1 MSSSSISWLDF
12 SEAERRKMVE
22 IVSLFKERDT
32 RDELGIATIRDSF
45 ADLFFPGTSTL
56 QTRARYF
63 LFIPWL
69 YRHYEITHVPS
80 AKISSRLS
88 QDEIYLIDALIR
100 SGESGSVIGQ
110 RSGASLHRFPSSI
123 YWIGLQ
129 SWGICRFPGTQEQ
142 YQRSLDHWNERQK
155 IRTEVDE
162 INQDD
167 GFQINWDSDLPMKP
181 EGFPSQAN
189 FALTNG
195 EAQYLKDRLLLSC
208 TESLLAYLVE
218 HTQPIDDTVHF
229 PWFHSS
235 IGTFPSRL
243 QNWLIHARN
252 FSETIHGAALLYNL
266 KLAELAKNEE
276 LVSQYHENM
285 EQWYARLR
293 IRQEAWPQWNRI
305 EFWALAARPGVNV
318 PTLSRKFVDEW
329 LDRLFINGK
338 ISQPEKSKDMI
349 SLVEKREQYLK
360 GSRSRFKS
368 KRHLDMW
375 SGASFAGQIDYRWRI
390 ARRITNDILEG
401 LSERDNH

>member
-1 MSSSSISWLDF
+1 MPSSSISWLDF

-69 YRHYEITHVPS
+69 YQHYENIHVSS
-80 AKISSRLS
+80 AKISTRLR
-88 QDEIYLIDALIR
+88 QDEVYLIDALIKA
-100 SGESGSVIGQ
+100 GESASVIGQ

-129 SWGICRFPGTQEQ
+129 NWGICRFTGTQDQ
-142 YQRSLDHWNERQK
+142 YQRSLDHWYEHKR

-167 GFQINWDSDLPMKP
+167 GFLVNWDDDLPIKP
-181 EGFPSQAN
+181 EGFPSQAY
-189 FALTNG
+189 FALTKR
-195 EAQYLKDRLLLSC
+195 EALYLKDRLLLSC

-218 HTQPIDDTVHF
+218 HTNPIDETIRF
-229 PWFHSS
+229 PWFHPSLES
-235 IGTFPSRL
+235 FPSRL
-243 QNWLIHARN
+243 QSWLTHARN
-252 FSETIHGAALLYNL
+252 FSEALHGAALLYNL

-276 LVSQYHENM
+276 LVSDYHENM
-285 EQWYARLR
+285 EQWYARLCV
-293 IRQEAWPQWNRI
+293 RQATWPNWNRI
-305 EFWALAARPGVNV
+305 EFWSLAARPGVNV
-318 PTLSRKFVDEW
+318 PSLSRKFVDEW
-329 LDRLFINGK
+329 LDYLFVDGH
-338 ISQPEKSKDMI
+338 ISQPEKSKEMC

-390 ARRITNDILEG
+390 ARRITNDILGG
-401 LSERDNH
+401 LSVREAD

>member
-1 MSSSSISWLDF
+1 
-12 SEAERRKMVE
+12 MVE

-32 RDELGIATIRDSF
+32 RDELGIATIRDSY

-69 YRHYEITHVPS
+69 YQHYEITRVPS
-80 AKISSRLS
+80 EKISSRLR
-88 QDEIYLIDALIR
+88 QDEISIINALIK

-129 SWGICRFPGTQEQ
+129 NWGICRFPGTQEQ
-142 YQRSLDHWNERQK
+142 YQRSLDHWNERLK
-155 IRTEVDE
+155 MRRDIDE

-167 GFQINWDSDLPMKP
+167 GFHINWDSELPIKP
-181 EGFPSQAN
+181 EDFPYQAN
-189 FALTNG
+189 FALTNK

-218 HTQPIDDTVHF
+218 HTQPIDDTVRF
-229 PWFHSS
+229 AWFHPSFES
-235 IGTFPSRL
+235 FPSRL
-243 QNWLIHARN
+243 QNWLTHARN
-252 FSETIHGAALLYNL
+252 FSEAIHGAALLYNL
-266 KLAELAKNEE
+266 RLAELSKHEE

-285 EQWYARLR
+285 EQWYSRLR
-293 IRQEAWPQWNRI
+293 LRQEAWFQWNRS
-305 EFWALAARPGVNV
+305 EFWTLAARPGVNV
-318 PTLSRKFVDEW
+318 PCLSRIFVDEW
-329 LDRLFINGK
+329 LNRLFANGK
-338 ISQPEKSKDMI
+338 ISQPENSKEMI

-375 SGASFAGQIDYRWRI
+375 SGASFANQIDYRWRI
-390 ARRITNDILEG
+390 ARQITNDILEG
-401 LSERDNH
+401 LFERADH

>member
-1 MSSSSISWLDF
+1 MTSSISWLDF
-12 SEAERRKMVE
+12 SEAERRKMIE

-69 YRHYEITHVPS
+69 YRHYENTHVS
-80 AKISSRLS
+80 SKKIATRLR

-100 SGESGSVIGQ
+100 AGESASVIGQ

-129 SWGICRFPGTQEQ
+129 NWGICRFPGTQDQ
-142 YQRSLDHWNERQK
+142 YQRSLDHWNQHQR
-155 IRTEVDE
+155 IRSEVDE
-162 INQDD
+162 INLDD
-167 GFQINWDSDLPMKP
+167 GVLNNWDSDLPIQP

-189 FALTNG
+189 FALTKK
-195 EAQYLKDRLLLSC
+195 EALYLKDRLLLSC

-218 HTQPIDDTVHF
+218 YTQPIDETIRF
-229 PWFHSS
+229 PWFHPSFD
-235 IGTFPSRL
+235 TFPPRL
-243 QNWLIHARN
+243 QCWLTHARN
-252 FSETIHGAALLYNL
+252 FSETLHGAALLYNL
-266 KLAELAKNEE
+266 KLSELSKNEE
-276 LVSQYHENM
+276 LVSDYQETM
-285 EQWYARLR
+285 KQWYSRLYARKA
-293 IRQEAWPQWNRI
+293 AWPSWNRS
-305 EFWALAARPGVNV
+305 EFWKLAARPGVNV
-318 PTLSRKFVDEW
+318 PSLSRKFVDEW
-329 LDRLFINGK
+329 LNYLFANGN
-338 ISQPEKSKDMI
+338 ILHPEKSKEMV
-349 SLVEKREQYLK
+349 SLVEQREQYLK

-390 ARRITNDILEG
+390 ARRITNDILVGVYSGE
-401 LSERDNH
+401 DN

>member
-1 MSSSSISWLDF
+1 MLSSSISWLDF

-69 YRHYEITHVPS
+69 YRNYESSHVSS
-80 AKISSRLS
+80 AKIPTRLR
-88 QDEIYLIDALIR
+88 QDEINLIDALIR
-100 SGESGSVIGQ
+100 AGESASVIGQ

-129 SWGICRFPGTQEQ
+129 SWRICHFPATQDQ
-142 YQRSLDHWNERQK
+142 YQRSLDNWNEHQR
-155 IRTEVDE
+155 IRLEVDE
-162 INQDD
+162 LNQDD
-167 GFQINWDSDLPMKP
+167 GFLVNWDPDLPAKP

-189 FALTNG
+189 FALTER
-195 EAQYLKDRLLLSC
+195 EASYLKERLLMSC

-218 HTQPIDDTVHF
+218 NTQPIDESIRF
-229 PWFHSS
+229 PWFHPSFE
-235 IGTFPSRL
+235 TFPPRL
-243 QNWLIHARN
+243 QNWLTHARN
-252 FSETIHGAALLYNL
+252 FSEALHGAALLYNL
-266 KLAELAKNEE
+266 KLAELAKKEE
-276 LVSQYHENM
+276 LVSEYHESL
-285 EQWYARLR
+285 EQWHARIS
-293 IRQEAWPQWNRI
+293 IRKEAWPNWNRV
-305 EFWALAARPGVNV
+305 EFWTQAARPGVNV
-318 PTLSRKFVDEW
+318 PSLSRKFVDEW
-329 LDRLFINGK
+329 LDYLFANGQ
-338 ISQPEKSKDMI
+338 ISQPEKNKEMC
-349 SLVEKREQYLK
+349 SLVEKRERYLK

-401 LSERDNH
+401 LSLGEVN